1 MANFTIFGP
10 FWVVFV
16 FLTRFFSFFGGFLN
30 IFWTLGIMGGDHGPI
45 YNFALFSFFNF
56 FGGFWI
62 VGTFLGFWLQWRF
75 GDLLGVL
82 VNYKI
87 PRGIK
92 LVVWRVFERLWGV
105 LGVSGR
111 VQGLQRWV
119 NGVLLDPYIALF
131 APPGNLVDDQV
142 GFQTPHNSTKG
153 QSLQGR
159 HHWYTFGALGPLKGL
174 LKCHYTANN
183 AHLEP

>member
-16 FLTRFFSFFGGFLN
+16 FLTLFFRFFGGFQ
-30 IFWTLGIMGGDHGPI
+30 IFFGHWASWGVTTGQFTILH
-45 YNFALFSFFNF
+45 FNF

-62 VGTFLGFWLQWRF
+62 FSTFLGFWLQWRF

-131 APPGNLVDDQV
+131 APLEI
-142 GFQTPHNSTKG
+142 
-153 QSLQGR
+153 LQKTRLGCK
-159 HHWYTFGALGPLKGL
+159 HHIIVQLANVYRVVITGIFWSFGAPQGAPKMPLYEQIKL
-174 LKCHYTANN
+174 LWN
-183 AHLEP
+183 P

>member
-1 MANFTIFGP
+1 MKNGQFYDFWPFLGGFCIFD
-10 FWVVFV
+10 
-16 FLTRFFSFFGGFLN
+16 LFFSFFGGFSN

-62 VGTFLGFWLQWRF
+62 FGTFLGFWLQWRF
-75 GDLLGVL
+75 GDFLGVL
-82 VNYKI
+82 VSYKI

-131 APPGNLVDDQV
+131 APLEILQETRLGSKHHIIVQLANVYRV
-142 GFQTPHNSTKG
+142 GITGIF
-153 QSLQGR
+153 LEL
-159 HHWYTFGALGPLKGL
+159 WGPSRGS
-174 LKCHYTANN
+174 
-183 AHLEP
+183 